1 MEIDERIRQ
10 IYEYL
15 AGKKC
20 RDISVY
26 NTQDNSQDFHYVIIV
41 SNLNQ
46 QTNKKFALSLM
57 EDMGMDEY
65 PEGYSK
71 GDWIV
76 FDFDDIALH
85 SFIPSMREKYSLDK
99 LYHNK
104 RLNLTKQNTK

>member
-1 MEIDERIRQ
+1 
-10 IYEYL
+10 
-15 AGKKC
+15 
-20 RDISVY
+20 
-26 NTQDNSQDFHYVIIV
+26 
-41 SNLNQ
+41 
-46 QTNKKFALSLM
+46 
-57 EDMGMDEY
+57 MDEY